1 MMEQRGYLML
11 RYSKES
17 DLVTVYTSM
26 GPLRA
31 EVIRSKL
38 EAAGIPVLLRY
49 ESAGLV
55 IGITV
60 DGLGEVKVQVPRE
73 LADEARSLIE
83 PVRGGNEETGDEEW
97 GWEEGEWLVDE
108 G

>member
-1 MMEQRGYLML
+1 LPLSPLRPFSIMEQRGYFMS
-11 RYSKES
+11 RSSKES
-17 DLVTVYTSM
+17 ELVTVYTSM

-60 DGLGEVKVQVPRE
+60 DGLGEVRVQVPRE
-73 LADEARSLIE
+73 LADEARALIE
-83 PVRGGNEETGDEEW
+83 PVDIVGEEEE
-97 GWEEGEWLVDE
+97 EEPSLP
-108 G
+108 